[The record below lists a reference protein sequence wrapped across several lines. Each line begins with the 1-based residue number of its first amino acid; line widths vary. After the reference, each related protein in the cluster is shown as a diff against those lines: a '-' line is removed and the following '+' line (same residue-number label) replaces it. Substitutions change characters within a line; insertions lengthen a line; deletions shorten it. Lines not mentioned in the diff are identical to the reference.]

1 MNLSESENLQSF
13 LTQLKEIRDDLNTKI
28 SDLETIIEQ
37 TKPYK

>member
-1 MNLSESENLQSF
+1 MNLRENENLQSF

-37 TKPYK
+37 TKP

>member
-1 MNLSESENLQSF
+1 MNLRESENLQS
-13 LTQLKEIRDDLNTKI
+13 LLVHLKETRDDLNIRI